1 MSDPQSTP
9 PQGQGHRRNK
19 SSITRATRPR
29 SSTKGPLD
37 ADNGLLTPPTAST
50 LQLSPSLQPPSDSPS
65 AANASQ
71 PQQASPSLAP
81 QLGEARPKDFSF
93 LLQPEIYHPLNLQ
106 NIPPAFRNSSKQP
119 NQEMPIDELLAKGHF
134 RAAAIAAAQELT
146 GSTINGS
153 SIDPQDANRI
163 FGLLYTRLACLTL
176 IDATPIAAQE
186 AKALEDLSDARRYID
201 DNTNEH
207 LVPWELRVLHVR
219 LQALGFGDPR
229 RAVMSYHDLAREA
242 RDHIRKASLSHDNSA
257 RELWK
262 SRLHELGIKVAG
274 ALIEMDDLSGAA
286 HHLSSLRDRD
296 DGKLALSKA
305 LLWLHLGDTRNARS
319 CAGQCLEDAGNVE
332 KIILALCDMADSNYE
347 TALQKWQ
354 EFDSSIADEMVGVNQ
369 AVCLIYIGRIQ
380 EGRTVL
386 EKLVD
391 SGLSSHTLLFNL
403 STTYELC
410 SERNRILKARLT
422 DKVANMEESPFGWEK
437 TNADFKL

>member
-1 MSDPQSTP
+1 M
-9 PQGQGHRRNK
+9 
-19 SSITRATRPR
+19 
-29 SSTKGPLD
+29 
-37 ADNGLLTPPTAST
+37 
-50 LQLSPSLQPPSDSPS
+50 
-65 AANASQ
+65 
-71 PQQASPSLAP
+71 
-81 QLGEARPKDFSF
+81 
-93 LLQPEIYHPLNLQ
+93 
-106 NIPPAFRNSSKQP
+106 
-119 NQEMPIDELLAKGHF
+119 
-134 RAAAIAAAQELT
+134 
-146 GSTINGS
+146 NGS
-153 SIDPQDANRI
+153 SIDPKDASRI
-163 FGLLYTRLACLTL
+163 FKLLYTRLACLTL
-176 IDATPIAAQE
+176 IDATSLAAQE
-186 AKALEDLSDARRYID
+186 AKALEDLNDARRYID
-201 DNTNEH
+201 ETTSEH

-242 RDHIRKASLSHDNSA
+242 RDHVRKASLSHDNTA

-286 HHLSSLRDRD
+286 HHLSSLKDRG

-305 LLWLHLGDTRNARS
+305 LLWLHLGDTRNAKS
-319 CAGQCLEDAGNVE
+319 CASQCADDAEDAE

-347 TALQKWQ
+347 SALQKWQ
-354 EFDSSIADEMVGVNQ
+354 EFDGSTTDEMIGVNQ
-369 AVCLIYIGRIQ
+369 SVCLIYLGRIQ
-380 EGRTVL
+380 EVSSVDTGWIWEAAVLICVSQGRTML

-422 DKVANMEESPFGWEK
+422 EKVANMEESPFGWEK

>member
-1 MSDPQSTP
+1 MSEPLSVPTQD
-9 PQGQGHRRNK
+9 QGHKRNK
-19 SSITRATRPR
+19 PSITRSTRPR

-37 ADNGLLTPPTAST
+37 ADKS
-50 LQLSPSLQPPSDSPS
+50 LSPSLQPPSRSPS
-65 AANASQ
+65 ATNTSQ
-71 PQQASPSLAP
+71 PRPPPSPTP

-93 LLQPEIYHPLNLQ
+93 LLQPEIYHPLNVQ

-119 NQEMPIDELLAKGHF
+119 NSETPIDELLAKGHF

-153 SIDPQDANRI
+153 SVDPQDANRI
-163 FGLLYTRLACLTL
+163 FRLLYTRLACLTL
-176 IDATPIAAQE
+176 IDATSLAAQE
-186 AKALEDLSDARRYID
+186 AKALEDLNDARRYID
-201 DNTNEH
+201 DSTNEH

-242 RDHIRKASLSHDNSA
+242 RDRIRKASLSHDNSA

-286 HHLSSLRDRD
+286 HHLASLRDRG

-305 LLWLHLGDTRNARS
+305 LLWLHLGDTGNAKS
-319 CAGQCLEDAGNVE
+319 CASQCSEDAENVE

-354 EFDSSIADEMVGVNQ
+354 EFDITLPDEMIGVNQ
-369 AVCLIYIGRIQ
+369 AVCLIYLGRIQ
-380 EGRTVL
+380 EGRNIL

-391 SGLSSHTLLFNL
+391 SGFSSHTLLFNL

-422 DKVANMEESPFGWEK
+422 EKVASMEQSPFGWEK